1 MMSLKK
7 TLYNFCKVNNIEDL
21 SCILHITLLNCI
33 ANLSKKQKFVNI
45 SPKVIDSF
53 SGIGEEL
60 AFNLLSELSN
70 KSTLIKKYY
79 IFKCTEDK
87 HETSGSIND
96 EEIDDYQDIKIEAC
110 YRCNHEHK
118 YNIDIDDTYEIGF
131 SANREKTIEELKLTN
146 NDIIKEMVVIN
157 TNPEHIDKIA
167 NILISK
173 LKLQPE
179 KKEEVKTGMIKYL
192 HSIKNFSGLIA
203 DITGDAATTTG
214 NIKQIAED
222 LSGFSSIKE
231 IFNSET

>member
-1 MMSLKK
+1 MGLKK
-7 TLYNFCKVNNIEDL
+7 TLYNFCKTNHIEDL
-21 SCILHITLLNCI
+21 NCILHITLLNCI

-45 SPKVIDSF
+45 SPKVIDGF

-60 AFNLLSELSN
+60 AFDLLNELSN
-70 KSTLIKKYY
+70 ENTLIKKYY
-79 IFKCTEDK
+79 IFKCPDDGY
-87 HETSGSIND
+87 ETSGSIND
-96 EEIDDYQDIKIEAC
+96 NEIDDYHNIQIEAC
-110 YRCNHEHK
+110 YRCHQEHQ
-118 YNIDIDDTYEIGF
+118 YDIDLDKTYEIGF

-179 KKEEVKTGMIKYL
+179 KKEEVKIGMIKYL

-231 IFNSET
+231 FFNSEP